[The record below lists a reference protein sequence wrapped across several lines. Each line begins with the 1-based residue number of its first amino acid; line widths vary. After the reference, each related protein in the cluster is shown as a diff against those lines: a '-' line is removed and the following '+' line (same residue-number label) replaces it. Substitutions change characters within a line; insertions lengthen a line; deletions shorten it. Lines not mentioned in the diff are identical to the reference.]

1 MALRIEEDLGMAD
14 VVLRDAAQVGQGEI
28 VEILLGEQHRHALV
42 VEVEKILQDGESI
55 GRAQRLDVGVGQG
68 NAVALREGEHH
79 VRLQRAFDV
88 QEKHRL
94 RQARSEEQTYELKS
108 LMRISYAG
116 IFLQRKIT

>member
-42 VEVEKILQDGESI
+42 VEVEKILQAGESI

-68 NAVALREGEHH
+68 NAVALSEGEHH
-79 VRLQRAFDV
+79 LRLQRAFDV
-88 QEKHRL
+88 QVKLRL
-94 RQARSEEQTYELKS
+94 RQAGATSEK
-108 LMRISYAG
+108 RG
-116 IFLQRKIT
+116 GGKRGVK